1 MQKNNMKKNFLKIL
15 KILKPALVFLFE
27 MESFIARKWVSSSHK
42 RLLQTTWGIP
52 DNPEFF
58 DHQIDLFFLWQKTRA
73 SFWLERGI
81 FSNLALKRGGR
92 MLELACGDGFNA
104 RNFYS
109 ERCESIIA
117 CDFDKK
123 ALSIANRKNKAP
135 NITFV
140 LADIRK
146 NMPNGSYDNIVWDTA
161 MEHFTPNEINSIM
174 LDIKKRLIP
183 DGILSGSTIVEQKT
197 GKSLEQHEYEFK
209 DMSDL
214 RRFLTPFFKNVTVF
228 ETIHPQ
234 RHSLYFWA
242 SEGVVPFS
250 DKWQHWINR

>member
-1 MQKNNMKKNFLKIL
+1 MKKNILNNLKIF
-15 KILKPALVFLFE
+15 KPILIYLFE
-27 MESFIARKWVSSSHK
+27 IESAIARKWASAAHRK
-42 RLLQTTWGIP
+42 LLIATWGIP
-52 DNPEFF
+52 KNPEFF
-58 DHQIDLFFLWQKTRA
+58 DHQIDLFYLWQKTRS
-73 SFWLERGI
+73 SFWLERGV
-81 FSNLALKRGGR
+81 FGNLALKRGGK

-109 ERCESIIA
+109 EKCESIIA
-117 CDFDKK
+117 CDFDRK
-123 ALSIANRKNKAP
+123 ALSTANKKNGAP

-146 NMPNGSYDNIVWDTA
+146 NMPDGFYDNIVWDTA
-161 MEHFTPNEINSIM
+161 IEHFTPNEINSIM
-174 LDIKKRLIP
+174 LDIKKRLAP

-209 DMSDL
+209 NMADL
-214 RRFLTPFFKNVTVF
+214 RRFLTPFFKKVTVF

-242 SEGVVPFS
+242 SDETVPFS
-250 DKWQHWINR
+250 DNWQHWINH